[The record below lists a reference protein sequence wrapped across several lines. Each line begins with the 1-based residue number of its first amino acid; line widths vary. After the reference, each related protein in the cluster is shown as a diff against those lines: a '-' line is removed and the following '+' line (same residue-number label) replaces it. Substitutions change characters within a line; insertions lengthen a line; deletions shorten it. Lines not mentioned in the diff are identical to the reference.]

1 MRKKNRKFAPVKK
14 SISLIVA
21 LVAAMAQLASG
32 QPAPRVSFVNVGP
45 GDDIYQLEGHSA
57 LRLTWPNG
65 PDVAVSYGTF
75 DFDAPNFVYRF
86 VKGETDYW
94 CTDIPWDSFVGYY
107 ASRGRWVSEHPIDLD
122 SARAVTVAAM
132 AIENLRPE
140 NRTYRY
146 NYVKD
151 NCALRPLRLLQ
162 SAIGDSIILPPPSA
176 EFAGLDTYR
185 KAMRYHHADY
195 PWYQFGIDL
204 ALGSGIDKPIDEWG
218 QAFAPTILE
227 TQIDRATVGG
237 KPLTR
242 GAVTVYGGMPL
253 EVEPTPWWAT
263 PMAVALL
270 VLALAIGFTVRD
282 VRRLRVTR
290 WFDAALYGVY
300 GITGLVLAFLIFVS
314 THEATSPNWLF
325 LWLNPL
331 ALIVPAFIWKNK
343 CDVVVLS
350 YQIANFAL
358 LICMAVALP
367 LSGQSPNAAFCPL
380 ILADA
385 VRAINYI
392 YVYYRK
398 KNT

>member
-1 MRKKNRKFAPVKK
+1 MKK
-14 SISLIVA
+14 SISLFVA
-21 LVAAMAQLASG
+21 LVAVIAQMAMG
-32 QPAPRVSFVNVGP
+32 QSVPRVSFVNVGP

-57 LRLTWPNG
+57 LRLTWPDG

-94 CTDIPWDSFVGYY
+94 CTDIPWNSFLGYY
-107 ASRGRWVSEHPIDLD
+107 ASRGRWVSEHEIDLD
-122 SARAVTVAAM
+122 SVQAMRVAAM
-132 AIENLRPE
+132 AIDNLRPE

-162 SAIGDSIILPPPSA
+162 EAMGDTILLPEPSA
-176 EFAGLDTYR
+176 EFDGLDTYR
-185 KAMRYHHADY
+185 KAMRYHHSDY

-204 ALGSGIDKPIDEWG
+204 ALGCGIDQPIGPWG
-218 QAFAPTILE
+218 KAFAPTILE
-227 TQIDRATVGG
+227 SQLDGATIGG

-242 GAVTVYGGMPL
+242 GTVNLYGGEPL
-253 EVEPTPWWAT
+253 MVEPTPWWAT

-270 VLALAIGFTVRD
+270 VLALSIAFTVRD
-282 VRRLRVTR
+282 ISRLKITK
-290 WFDAALYGVY
+290 WFDALIFGAY

-325 LWLNPL
+325 LWLNSL
-331 ALIVPAFIWKNK
+331 ALIVPVFIWKNK
-343 CDVVVLS
+343 CNVVVLS

-358 LICMAVALP
+358 LICLAVALP
-367 LSGQSPNAAFCPL
+367 LSGQSANSAFYPL
-380 ILADA
+380 IVADA
-385 VRAINYI
+385 LRAINYV
-392 YVYYRK
+392 YVYFRI
-398 KNT
+398 KNKEINRH